1 MNSNFLKV
9 VSYSA
14 GEHFAE
20 EFTRIL
26 KQYNIV
32 HLKDIP
38 EGIDCKVFYSDLTDQ
53 LGEVINVDEDVK
65 TGNAISQERWTDVRY
80 DKNFEYSFRH
90 SNTRQPLHTDAA
102 YTNFD
107 MDVNFLFCVENA
119 QIGGATTFLDTELLI
134 HILKTYEPDLYE
146 KLMTVEVNFG
156 KGEDQGKKSKI
167 LSIDDRGYKLNW
179 NYYRIMPDNPD
190 EVKQLCEEFHKF
202 LEERVVAAGLLT
214 QVYLKPGEAV
224 FIQDD
229 RILHGRCSF
238 YGNRNLI
245 KGGFNFK

>member
-1 MNSNFLKV
+1 MDQHFLKV
-9 VSYSA
+9 VSYSTDA
-14 GEHFAE
+14 HFPAL
-20 EFTRIL
+20 FTDIL
-26 KQYNIV
+26 KQYNVVQLI
-32 HLKDIP
+32 DIP
-38 EGIDCKVFYSDLTDQ
+38 ADIDCNVFYADLTDK
-53 LGEVINVDEDVK
+53 LGEVLNVDEDVK
-65 TGNAISQERWTDVRY
+65 TGNSRSQERWTDVRY
-80 DKNFEYSFRH
+80 DKNLEYSFRH

-119 QIGGATTFLDTELLI
+119 EIGGATTFLDTELLI
-134 HILKTYEPDLYE
+134 HILKKYEPELYE
-146 KLMTVEVNFG
+146 KLMTTEVYFG
-156 KGEDQGKKSKI
+156 KGEDQGKKSRI
-167 LSIDDRGYKLNW
+167 LSVDDRGYKLNW
-179 NYYRIMPDNPD
+179 NYYRIMPGNSD
-190 EVKQLCEEFHKF
+190 EVKQICEEFHKF
-202 LEERVVAAGLLT
+202 LEDRIVAGGLLT